1 MAERLAA
8 WEASEDRRRI
18 FLDCYMRMTRNMLTA
33 IEQGR
38 FDDAQWV
45 TRLLHHFAGYYF
57 DAVDACERAADEPPV
72 WAHALQASASPRT
85 TVLQNLLLGIN
96 AHINYD
102 LVLALSDV
110 LAPEWESAS
119 DAVKRRRYH
128 DHSLVNRIIAET
140 VDEVQDEVVE
150 RHSPAMDLVDK
161 MAGPIDEWAASWF
174 IGVWREEVWQNAIE
188 MTSCCAQHDREDLR
202 RRVEL
207 KAMERARL
215 LLLV

>member
-1 MAERLAA
+1 
-8 WEASEDRRRI
+8 
-18 FLDCYMRMTRNMLTA
+18 
-33 IEQGR
+33 
-38 FDDAQWV
+38 
-45 TRLLHHFAGYYF
+45 LHHFAGYYF
-57 DAVDACERAADEPPV
+57 DAVDDCERAADEPPV
-72 WAHALQASASPRT
+72 WAHALRASTNPRT
-85 TVLQNLLLGIN
+85 TPLQNLLLGIN

-102 LVLALSDV
+102 LVLALADV

-119 DAVKRRRYH
+119 DAVRKKRYH

-150 RHSPAMDLVDK
+150 RHAPVMDIVDK
-161 MAGPIDEWAASWF
+161 MAGPVDEWVASWF
-174 IGVWREEVWQNAIE
+174 IGLWREEVWQNAIE
-188 MTSCCAQHDREDLR
+188 MTSCCAQYDREDLR